1 MIDSRTDIVQY
12 YSRWL
17 ENRFN
22 EGFLYVRNP
31 AYPTKVQK
39 IILDHEHI
47 DAIIFTS
54 KNYEPGLEFIK
65 KLIKNIL
72 VCINILLLDMK
83 KILNQVFLI

>member
-1 MIDSRTDIVQY
+1 MILMIDSRTDIVQY

-39 IILDHEHI
+39 IIFLKPYKTRKIPHNI
-47 DAIIFTS
+47 NVLKKT
-54 KNYEPGLEFIK
+54 
-65 KLIKNIL
+65 KLILRKMNDEKSGKQQPQQASGKN
-72 VCINILLLDMK
+72 
-83 KILNQVFLI
+83 